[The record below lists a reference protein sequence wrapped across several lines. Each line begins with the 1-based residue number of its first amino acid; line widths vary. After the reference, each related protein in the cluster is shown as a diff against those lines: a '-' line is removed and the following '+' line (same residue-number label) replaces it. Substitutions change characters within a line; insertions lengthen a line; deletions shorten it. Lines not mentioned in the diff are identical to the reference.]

1 LGKYIIARLLSII
14 PVLLIVSFLV
24 FMMLHLVPGDPVRNM
39 LGLHAPPAAVEE
51 MTRRLGLDQPLH
63 VQYFDFLSNALRG
76 DFGTS
81 IRTKNPVI
89 EEIAARYPYTLNLA
103 VGATIFATTV
113 GVLFGIISAVHRNKF
128 LDNTLMVL
136 SLLSISTPSFFLAL
150 LAILIFSLYLGLFP
164 SIGVYSPTH
173 YILPIL
179 TLGAQSVGIIA
190 RMTRSAMLEVLN
202 QDYIRTAWA
211 KGVSERVIIYS
222 HALKNALI
230 PVLTVVGLRFGG
242 LLAGSALI
250 EQVFGI
256 RGIGRLLIDAV
267 LTRDYPVVQATVLL
281 VSLTFVLINLVVDI
295 MYRVVDPRIKY

>member
-1 LGKYIIARLLSII
+1 MVRYIVLRILSLI
-14 PVLLIVSFLV
+14 PVLFVVSFLV

-39 LGLHAPPAAVEE
+39 LGLHAPPAAIEE
-51 MTRRLGLDQPLH
+51 MTKRLGLDQPLH
-63 VQYFDFLSNALRG
+63 IQYYEFLTNALRG
-76 DFGTS
+76 DFGISVRTS
-81 IRTKNPVI
+81 EPVI
-89 EEIAARYPYTLNLA
+89 DVIAARYPITVNLA
-103 VGATIFATTV
+103 IGATIFATVV

-128 LDNTLMVL
+128 LDNILMVL
-136 SLLSISTPSFFLAL
+136 SLLAISTPSFFLAL
-150 LAILIFSLYLGLFP
+150 LAILIFSLYFGLLP
-164 SIGVYSPTH
+164 SIGIYSPTH

-202 QDYIRTAWA
+202 QDYIRTARA
-211 KGVSERVIIYS
+211 KGVKERLIVYS

-230 PVLTVVGLRFGG
+230 PVVTVVGLRFGG

-256 RGIGRLLIDAV
+256 RGIGRLLIDSV

-281 VSLTFVLINLVVDI
+281 VSLTFVVINLIVDI